1 MKRTISMKAAVAVAT
16 VSVFAALTPVFAQ
29 EESDAAK
36 ENAEGEAGVVA
47 PAKPQKAFAQLL
59 RCVRT
64 EGTVQVLK
72 PGAADWVA
80 VQEGRYYPLG
90 SSFRALS
97 GIEGSVFGK
106 FQFGDKAFI
115 SVKDVAEFGTTAIE
129 IGDQKREVI
138 LKSGRIYINLPR
150 TLPEG
155 LFFVRAPFFACSN
168 LAGESQFD
176 FKSTGDGDEAVV
188 RCVTGAMTVE
198 GRHYKV
204 ARMGV
209 ANQVRIRTT
218 GDGLFSS
225 LRGESGDV
233 KIVLDQ
239 GMGTEKNFETGE
251 VKDVPKSL
259 EFALSPQ
266 CAIKIWRRKLSA
278 ADRMAVS
285 IMTFDPAGVM
295 KNRCAFA
302 EGLSNVN
309 SGELVV
315 APRVAA
321 DVEKEKAKAEAEETE
336 TVEAVAPKAKSEDAE
351 KSDEEEKSDDKEEE
365 KKDDKKEDSD
375 I

>member
-16 VSVFAALTPVFAQ
+16 VSVFAALAPVFAQ
-29 EESDAAK
+29 EESEAAK
-36 ENAEGEAGVVA
+36 ESAEDAAVVA
-47 PAKPQKAFAQLL
+47 PAKPQKAFTQLV
-59 RCVRT
+59 RCVRV

-72 PGAADWVA
+72 PGAQEWVTA
-80 VQEGRYYPLG
+80 EEGRYYPLG
-90 SSFRALS
+90 SSFRAVAGLD
-97 GIEGSVFGK
+97 GKVFGK
-106 FQFGDKAFI
+106 FQFGEKATLTL
-115 SVKDVAEFGTTAIE
+115 KDAAEFGTTAVD
-129 IGDQKREVI
+129 IGEQKREVV
-138 LKSGRIYINLPR
+138 LKSGRIYVSLPR
-150 TLPEG
+150 TLQEG

-168 LAGESQFD
+168 LAGDSQFD
-176 FKSTGDGDEAVV
+176 YAATGDGDEAVV
-188 RCVTGAMTVE
+188 RCVTGSMALE

-233 KIVLDQ
+233 KMVLDQ

-266 CAIKIWRRKLSA
+266 CAIKIWRRKLNSG
-278 ADRMAVS
+278 DRMAVS

-315 APRVAA
+315 APRVVA
-321 DVEKEKAKAEAEETE
+321 DVEKEKAKAESEETE
-336 TVEAVAPKAKSEDAE
+336 TVEAVAPKAKAEAAE

-365 KKDDKKEDSD
+365 KKDEKKDESD